1 MKHKIGDFFENV
13 RIKNGAE
20 ALGAALFSLMA
31 TALCLFVIGKFVY
44 GRIPVYEELWAGL
57 SLWEGY
63 NKQGDMILF
72 YMLYLLLPVFFVLF
86 LMINHARSKSPTA
99 YFLVLKGI
107 SKEQVEGIGR
117 YVISMILGLEAIRAC
132 QAAVTGQFP
141 YKGQIISKIGL
152 VLKAIFVLGGICLLT
167 LKLIGKKGLREYA
180 DKLIGISALLLPFQ
194 FLGYFRFYYDYE
206 GADGL
211 IRLFAS
217 SRYKLFC
224 LGLAGILFFY
234 QAYRLFKR
242 KQGMGIVTM
251 MLLGAATV
259 ARTPEGLLSVD
270 FFHNGEMALP
280 MQQLISYGKLP
291 YFDADPIHGLC
302 DFFYSMINHLFFDGT
317 YFSQNAAAAAGE
329 ILMAMFLAMVIGLCV
344 SDTFWAVISIYLFIP
359 FLVQEAGVR
368 YLLFFTA
375 FFVLF
380 SSKVRKDSRL
390 FLWWWVLLCMAA
402 IAWNVSIGSSMAVAF
417 LPEVLYRVV
426 TELWPKIK
434 GIGSWP
440 KKEKRGYGAAYGVL
454 LAAGLAY
461 IPLFLQI
468 LRFLAENA
476 GTTLY
481 VNGSPIF
488 GAEFAP
494 VLTFAI
500 VIPYLL
506 SLIFALWGIPEGRSA
521 FTALFFCL
529 LVITNYACVRYDGG
543 DRLAVLAVFFSLL
556 FMCVISGIK
565 ERISAFL
572 RTISICL
579 CLILCLWLAKD
590 SLPGIRN
597 ASMMAKEIP
606 LMDEETAA
614 ASAAENYA
622 VYPIVYV
629 SGDSVDMPK
638 LGTGF
643 INASTLTSLQNVKT
657 VLDAEAEDE
666 GYVDLTNR
674 ISHYVILDRKN
685 LLPFTSVYN
694 ISNQKMQQ
702 KAIDWI
708 EENHPRV
715 ILISP
720 LIQFDLAP
728 ITLRSMDLYLSLVE
742 IGYRPYQYEDV
753 VYLVDG
759 EAKLPEAVKAE
770 RMLGLIGHKEQLGAL
785 PFIWDRSLTMAEKG
799 RSAQREIVYEKR
811 PDDNGQNVMI
821 DFIQPLS
828 GMEISYVRVLPNQS
842 AALPQ
847 NLTVSF
853 HSDVDGEIHRFTF
866 LSRIHE
872 WEGETGYLIPV
883 GSSAFWQYSEVEWI
897 EIEGAAIEDVDRI
910 EVYGK
915 MP

>member
-1 MKHKIGDFFENV
+1 MKDKMGVFLKNI

-20 ALGAALFSLMA
+20 AFGAALFSLAA
-31 TALCLFVIGKFVY
+31 TALCLFVTGKFVY

-57 SLWEGY
+57 SLWDGY

-86 LMINHARSKSPTA
+86 LMINHARTKSPTA
-99 YFLVLKGI
+99 YFFVLKGI
-107 SKEQVEGIGR
+107 SKEQMEGIAIYIIG
-117 YVISMILGLEAIRAC
+117 MILGLEAIRAC
-132 QAAVTGQFP
+132 QAAAIGQFP
-141 YKGQIISKIGL
+141 YKGQVISQLGL
-152 VLKAIFVLGGICLLT
+152 ILRGVFLLAGICLLIVR
-167 LKLIGKKGLREYA
+167 LFAKKGVKEYA
-180 DKLIGISALLLPFQ
+180 NKLVGISALLLPLQ

-206 GADGL
+206 GTDGL

-217 SRYKLFC
+217 SRYKFFC
-224 LGLAGILFFY
+224 IGLAGILFLY
-234 QAYRLFKR
+234 QAYRIFKK
-242 KQGMGIVTM
+242 KQGIGIVTL
-251 MLLGAATV
+251 MLLGAGTV
-259 ARTPEGLLSVD
+259 AGTPKGLLSVD

-280 MQQLISYGKLP
+280 MQQLVSYGRLP

-302 DFFYSMINHLFFDGT
+302 DFFYSVINHLFFDGT
-317 YFSQNAAAAAGE
+317 YFSQNAAAAVGE

-344 SDTFWAVISIYLFIP
+344 SDTFWAVISVYLFMP

-368 YLLFFTA
+368 YLLFFAA

-380 SSKVRKDSRL
+380 SPKVRKDSRL
-390 FLWWWVLLCMAA
+390 FLWWWVLLCMAG

-417 LPEVLYRVV
+417 LPEVLYRAV
-426 TELWPKIK
+426 TELFPKLK
-434 GIGSWP
+434 GIHSWT
-440 KKEKRGYGAAYGVL
+440 KKEKRSYGMAYGLL

-461 IPLFLQI
+461 IPFFLQI
-468 LRFLAENA
+468 LRFLSENA

-488 GAEFAP
+488 GEEFAP

-506 SLIFALWGIPEGRSA
+506 ALIFALWGISEGRSA
-521 FTALFFCL
+521 FAALFFCL

-543 DRLAVLAVFFSLL
+543 DRLAVLAVFFSLFL
-556 FMCVISGIK
+556 ICVISGVK
-565 ERISAFL
+565 ERMNGLFRGIA
-572 RTISICL
+572 ICL
-579 CLILCLWLAKD
+579 CLLLSLCLAKG
-590 SLPGIRN
+590 SLPGIREN
-597 ASMMAKEIP
+597 SMAAGEVP

-614 ASAAENYA
+614 TSAAENYA

-629 SGDSVDMPK
+629 SGDSVDMPS

-643 INASTLTSLQNVKT
+643 INANTLTSLQNVKT
-657 VLDAEAEDE
+657 VLDAETEDE

-674 ISHYVILDRKN
+674 ISHYVILDRRN
-685 LLPFTSVYN
+685 SLPFTSVYN

-702 KAIDWI
+702 KAIAWI
-708 EENHPRV
+708 KENHPRV

-720 LIQFDLAP
+720 LIQFDMAP
-728 ITLRSMDLYLSLVE
+728 ITLRSMDLYLCL
-742 IGYRPYQYEDV
+742 IKMGYEPYQYEDV

-785 PFIWDRSLTMAEKG
+785 PLIWDQSTIIEEKG
-799 RSAQREIVYEKR
+799 TEAIRELAYEKR
-811 PDDNGQNVMI
+811 QGNNGENVII
-821 DFIQPLS
+821 DFEQPLN
-828 GMEISYVRVLPNQS
+828 GMEISYIRILPASS
-842 AALPQ
+842 AALAQ
-847 NLTVSF
+847 NLTLAF
-853 HSDVDGEIHRFTF
+853 HSDVDGEVHRFTF

-872 WEGETGYLIPV
+872 QEWSGGYLIPV

-910 EVYGK
+910 EVYGQL
-915 MP
+915 P